1 MVLGLLYVFSLQSHR
16 ICKRHGRENEAM
28 VAECEGKML
37 NQKMKMTIAKNN
49 FKHPISESIQAI
61 RQLL

>member
-1 MVLGLLYVFSLQSHR
+1 MVLGLLYVISLQSHR
-16 ICKRHGRENEAM
+16 ISKRPGRENDAM

-37 NQKMKMTIAKNN
+37 NQRMKMTIAKNN
-49 FKHPISESIQAI
+49 CKHPSSKSIQAT